1 MMLEDKD
8 DNLQDAEGKLEDQAT
23 DHTEETTNEAETT
36 SETEIEVETET
47 TDETEIEV
55 ETEVEVETTE
65 ETEIEVE
72 TEVEVET
79 TSETEIEVETEVEV
93 EATEETEIEAETE
106 VEVETT
112 EEAKIEAETEVEAKT
127 TEEVVEEAE
136 QTMSEHQEAV
146 NEVSDNVAEDAE
158 DESANVRHEIPVLD
172 YHSMSKDALVDEL
185 EKLVRNEKVQ
195 AIKDHVDGIKS
206 EFNQKFNEVLEQ
218 RKEEFL
224 AEGGNIID
232 FNFSLPIKGRFNVA
246 YNEYRSKRNEYYKNL
261 EKDLHSNLERRLALI
276 EELKGLLNVEENI
289 NTTYKHFKQIQED
302 WRNAGSIPKAQ
313 YNNVWRTYHH
323 HIERFY
329 DFLHLNRDLRDLDFK
344 RNYEEKQKIVARAEE
359 LSQEENVMHAFREL
373 QNLHRLWKEDV
384 GPVAKDLREEI
395 WNRFSAA
402 TKIIHDRR
410 QDYFKNIDKVYEQNL
425 IVKEEIITKINEVS
439 AGKYNVHNQWQNKI
453 KEIEKLREAFFS
465 AGKVPLKVNEQTW
478 AKFKQAVREFN
489 ANKNAFYKSLKKE
502 QQDNLTKKMELIALA
517 ESLKDNDEWAVATPK
532 MKKVQADWKKVGH
545 VPKKISDKVWKQFK
559 NACNHYFDRL
569 HAQKNAA
576 SADENEALEK
586 KEAFL
591 TAIETFELS
600 GDTKTDI
607 DAIKAKIADWKSI
620 GRVPYNKKNID
631 NKFNKVID
639 GLFNKLNIDKQ
650 ESELIKYTNRL
661 ENLDQAKINSE
672 RIFIR
677 RKIDEIS
684 GEMRQLENNMQ
695 FFSNSSSNSPMLKK
709 VQQDIEKHK
718 KALDTWK
725 AKLKQLRSL

>member
-8 DNLQDAEGKLEDQAT
+8 DNLQDAEGNLEDQAT
-23 DHTEETTNEAETT
+23 TYHTEETTNKNEVEAT
-36 SETEIEVETET
+36 SEVEAEIEVET
-47 TDETEIEV
+47 V
-55 ETEVEVETTE
+55 
-65 ETEIEVE
+65 
-72 TEVEVET
+72 
-79 TSETEIEVETEVEV
+79 SETEVEV
-93 EATEETEIEAETE
+93 EAETE
-106 VEVETT
+106 VETT
-112 EEAKIEAETEVEAKT
+112 SEAESEAEVAIET

-232 FNFSLPIKGRFNVA
+232 FHFSLPIKGRFNVA
-246 YNEYRSKRNEYYKNL
+246 YNEYRSGRNEYYKNL

-359 LSQEENVMHAFREL
+359 LAQEDNVMHSFREL

-402 TKIIHDRR
+402 TKVIHDKR
-410 QDYFKNIDKVYEQNL
+410 QEFFKNIDKVYEQNL
-425 IVKEEIITKINEVS
+425 VVKEEIITKIQEVS

-478 AKFKQAVREFN
+478 AKLKQAVREFN

-502 QQDNLTKKMELIALA
+502 QQENLAKKLALIELA
-517 ESLKDNDEWAVATPK
+517 ESLKDNDDWSATTPQ
-532 MKKVQADWKKVGH
+532 MKKVQADWKKIGH

-576 SADENEALEK
+576 SAEENEALEK

-591 TAIETFELS
+591 TAMETFELS
-600 GDTKTDI
+600 GETKADI
-607 DAIKAKIADWKSI
+607 DNIKAKIAEWKSI

-631 NKFNKVID
+631 NKFNKVVD

-661 ENLDQAKINSE
+661 EHLDQGKINSE

-684 GEMRQLENNMQ
+684 GEMRQLENNLQ

-709 VQQDIEKHK
+709 VHQDIEKHK
-718 KALDTWK
+718 RALETWK

>member
-1 MMLEDKD
+1 MMLEEKD
-8 DNLQDAEGKLEDQAT
+8 DNLQDAEGKLEEQSTT
-23 DHTEETTNEAETT
+23 DHTEET
-36 SETEIEVETET
+36 IDEVEN
-47 TDETEIEV
+47 
-55 ETEVEVETTE
+55 ETEVESENEVETTE
-65 ETEIEVE
+65 IETETEVE
-72 TEVEVET
+72 TEATVEAETIAEVESEVET
-79 TSETEIEVETEVEV
+79 TVESEVENAV
-93 EATEETEIEAETE
+93 EAETE
-106 VEVETT
+106 TT
-112 EEAKIEAETEVEAKT
+112 ET

-136 QTMSEHQEAV
+136 QTMEEHQEAV

-158 DESANVRHEIPVLD
+158 DESANARHEIPVLD
-172 YHSMSKDALVDEL
+172 YHSMTKDELVDEL

-195 AIKDHVDGIKS
+195 AIKEHVDGIKS
-206 EFNQKFNEVLEQ
+206 EFNQKFNEILEQ

-232 FNFSLPIKGRFNVA
+232 FHFSLPIKGRFNVA

-261 EKDLHSNLERRLALI
+261 EKDLHANLERRLALI

-302 WRNAGSIPKAQ
+302 WRNAGSIPKTQ

-359 LSQEENVMHAFREL
+359 LAQEDNVMHAFREL
-373 QNLHRLWKEDV
+373 QNLHRLWKEDI

-402 TKIIHDRR
+402 TKSIHDRR
-410 QDYFKNIDKVYEQNL
+410 QDYFKNIDKIYEQNL
-425 IVKEEIITKINEVS
+425 IVKEEIITKINEIS

-453 KEIEKLREAFFS
+453 KEIEKLREAFFN

-489 ANKNAFYKSLKKE
+489 ANKNAFYKTLKKE
-502 QQDNLTKKMELIALA
+502 QQDNLAKKMQLIELA
-517 ESLKDNDEWAVATPK
+517 ESLKENDDWTATTPK
-532 MKKVQADWKKVGH
+532 MKKVQADWKKIGH

-576 SADENEALEK
+576 SAEENEALVK
-586 KEAFL
+586 KEALLAEMEVFQL
-591 TAIETFELS
+591 SNDVQENIET
-600 GDTKTDI
+600 
-607 DAIKAKIADWKSI
+607 IKKRIATWKAI

-631 NKFNKVID
+631 NKFNKVVD
-639 GLFNKLNIDKQ
+639 GLFNQLNIDKQ
-650 ESELIKYTNRL
+650 ESELIKYSNRL
-661 ENLDQAKINSE
+661 ENLDQGKINSE

-677 RKIDEIS
+677 RKIDEIAA
-684 GEMRQLENNMQ
+684 EIRQLENNLQ

-709 VQQDIEKHK
+709 VHQDIEKHK
-718 KALDTWK
+718 KALNTWK
-725 AKLKQLRSL
+725 AKLQQLRSL

>member
-1 MMLEDKD
+1 MLEEKD
-8 DNLQDAEGKLEDQAT
+8 DNLQDAEGNLEDQST
-23 DHTEETTNEAETT
+23 PDPTEETTEEPEVKATEEV
-36 SETEIEVETET
+36 ETEIEVEIETSAEVETET
-47 TDETEIEV
+47 LEEV
-55 ETEVEVETTE
+55 ETEVEVET
-65 ETEIEVE
+65 ETSEEVE

-79 TSETEIEVETEVEV
+79 ETLEEV
-93 EATEETEIEAETE
+93 EAETT
-106 VEVETT
+106 VET
-112 EEAKIEAETEVEAKT
+112 EAKT
-127 TEEVVEEAE
+127 TEEAE
-136 QTMSEHQEAV
+136 QTIEEHQEAV
-146 NEVSDNVAEDAE
+146 NEVHDSVAEDAE

-172 YHSMSKDALVDEL
+172 YHSMSKEALVDEL
-185 EKLVRNEKVQ
+185 EKLVKNERVQ
-195 AIKDHVDGIKS
+195 AIKEHVDGIKS
-206 EFNQKFNEVLEQ
+206 EFNQKFSEVLEQ

-232 FNFSLPIKGRFNVA
+232 FHFSLPIKGRFNVA

-261 EKDLHSNLERRLALI
+261 EKDLHSNLERRLAII

-302 WRNAGSIPKAQ
+302 WRNAGSIPKTQ

-359 LSQEENVMHAFREL
+359 LAQEENIIHAFREL

-402 TKIIHDRR
+402 TKVIHDRR
-410 QDYFKNIDKVYEQNL
+410 QEYFKNIDQVYEQNL
-425 IVKEEIITKINEVS
+425 VIKEEIIAKIKEVS

-453 KEIEKLREAFFS
+453 KEIEKLRESFFN
-465 AGKVPLKVNEQTW
+465 AGKVPLKVNEETW

-502 QQDNLTKKMELIALA
+502 QQDNLSKKMALIELA
-517 ESLKDNDEWAVATPK
+517 ESLKESDDWASVTPQ
-532 MKKVQADWKKVGH
+532 MKKVQADWKKIGH
-545 VPKKISDKVWKQFK
+545 VPKKISDKIWKQFK

-569 HAQKNAA
+569 HEQKNAA
-576 SADENEALEK
+576 SAEENEALEK

-591 TAIETFELS
+591 ANVESLELS
-600 GDTKTDI
+600 GDTKVDI
-607 DAIKAKIADWKSI
+607 DVIKAKIADWKAI

-639 GLFNKLNIDKQ
+639 GLFNQLNIDKQ

-661 ENLDQAKINSE
+661 ENLDQGKINSE

-677 RKIDEIS
+677 RKIDEITA
-684 GEMRQLENNMQ
+684 EMRQLENNLQ

-709 VQQDIEKHK
+709 VHQDIEKHK
-718 KALDTWK
+718 RALETWK

>member
-1 MMLEDKD
+1 MKKNPNIYKMLEEKD
-8 DNLQDAEGKLEDQAT
+8 DNLHDAEGNLEDQST
-23 DHTEETTNEAETT
+23 PDPTEETTQDAEIEAKVETATENQVEAESGT
-36 SETEIEVETET
+36 SNDATPETEVKNEELETQVEAESETET
-47 TDETEIEV
+47 TAEIEV
-55 ETEVEVETTE
+55 KVTE
-65 ETEIEVE
+65 ETEQTIE
-72 TEVEVET
+72 
-79 TSETEIEVETEVEV
+79 
-93 EATEETEIEAETE
+93 
-106 VEVETT
+106 
-112 EEAKIEAETEVEAKT
+112 
-127 TEEVVEEAE
+127 
-136 QTMSEHQEAV
+136 EHQEAV
-146 NEVSDNVAEDAE
+146 NEVHDNVAEDAE
-158 DESANVRHEIPVLD
+158 DESANERHEIPVLD
-172 YHSMSKDALVDEL
+172 YHSMSKEALVEEL
-185 EKLVRNEKVQ
+185 EKLVKNEKVQ
-195 AIKDHVDGIKS
+195 AIKEHVDGIKA

-232 FNFSLPIKGRFNVA
+232 FHFSLPIKGRFNVA

-261 EKDLHSNLERRLALI
+261 EKDLNANLERRLAII

-302 WRNAGSIPKAQ
+302 WRNAGSIPKTQ

-359 LSQEENVMHAFREL
+359 LAQEENVIHAFREL

-402 TKIIHDRR
+402 TKVIHDRR
-410 QDYFKNIDKVYEQNL
+410 QEYFKNIDQIYEQNL
-425 IVKEEIITKINEVS
+425 VVKEEIIAKIKEVS
-439 AGKYNVHNQWQNKI
+439 AGNYKVHNQWQNKI
-453 KEIEKLREAFFS
+453 KEVEKLREAFFN
-465 AGKVPLKVNEQTW
+465 AGKVPLKVNEETW

-502 QQDNLTKKMELIALA
+502 QQENLAKKMALIELA
-517 ESLKDNDEWAVATPK
+517 ESLKDSDDWAAVTPQ
-532 MKKVQADWKKVGH
+532 MKKVQADWKKIGH
-545 VPKKISDKVWKQFK
+545 VPKKISDKIWKQFK

-576 SADENEALEK
+576 NAGEVEALAK

-591 TAIETFELS
+591 TELEALELS
-600 GDTKTDI
+600 GDTKVDI
-607 DAIKAKIADWKSI
+607 DVIKSKIAAWKAI

-631 NKFNKVID
+631 NKFNKLID
-639 GLFNKLNIDKQ
+639 GLFNQLNIDKQ
-650 ESELIKYTNRL
+650 ESELIKYSNRL
-661 ENLDQAKINSE
+661 ENLDHGKINSE

-684 GEMRQLENNMQ
+684 AEMRQLENNLQ
-695 FFSNSSSNSPMLKK
+695 FFSNSSSSSPMLKK
-709 VQQDIEKHK
+709 VHQDIEKHK
-718 KALDTWK
+718 RALDTWK